1 MEQALAFAL
10 FALVAAGT
18 PGPSNTL
25 LVATGA
31 RVGVARGL
39 RALLGQGIGMGV
51 MIVVVAL
58 GLGALVVAQPGL
70 VGFIRWSGVAF
81 MLWLAWRIASSS
93 GHLVAEGD
101 TRPIGFLGLA
111 TFQWVNPKAWLI
123 TTSAAA
129 SFADAGADQALH
141 AIVLGALFTAVA
153 LVICFP
159 WLALGAAIQRVLRT
173 DRSMRVFNIVMGML
187 LALSVLPLVF
197 ESLAN

>member
-39 RALLGQGIGMGV
+39 PALLGQGRGMGV

-58 GLGALVVAQPGL
+58 GLGALVVARPEL

-129 SFADAGADQALH
+129 SFADAGEDQVLH

-173 DRSMRVFNIVMGML
+173 HRSMRVFNIAMGML
-187 LALSVLPLVF
+187 LALSVLPLVI